1 MCPSVNRKVREEFR
15 RVGFIIIK
23 IGIQIHT
30 SIDSIFMLDRSR
42 CSSLSKERK
51 ESLARL

>member
-15 RVGFIIIK
+15 RVGFMIK
-23 IGIQIHT
+23 IGIQIRT